1 MPYLKQFFIKWLPL
15 NSSFGVPVYLG
26 GLHKENPNLSL
37 TFDPCQEFINLT
49 DVLHCEHKEDN
60 DRHFYNINRAM
71 REEK

>member
-1 MPYLKQFFIKWLPL
+1 M
-15 NSSFGVPVYLG
+15 PVYLG